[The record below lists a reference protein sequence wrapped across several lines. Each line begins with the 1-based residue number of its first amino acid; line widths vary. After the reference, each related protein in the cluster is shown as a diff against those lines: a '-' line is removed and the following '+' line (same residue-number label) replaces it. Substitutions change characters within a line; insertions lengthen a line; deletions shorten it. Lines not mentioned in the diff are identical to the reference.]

1 VAVERTSGVDTEV
14 ALDFMREILSR
25 LDRADLSA
33 MTTDLE
39 AKSCWARQLLDD
51 QAGRLPR
58 GSAPEAG
65 RGLPDDPTSEQAAY
79 RLLRAFFPSRRRA
92 REMVGVL
99 GGRAL
104 LGATYLLVSDE
115 GTLGGRVESFVSNFV
130 PFEEVAEDLAW
141 ELLHLHDPS
150 RYWLWNRWV
159 WSERTETGALRLLTS
174 EDVDLWGGNPL
185 GTYQKVGAAMAV
197 VHDTVRALGM
207 VEESPY
213 GLDVFL
219 ANVYGVYMY
228 TVLRMRMSQ
237 EFNRIVPELPSL
249 ARRLLGIHE
258 RVWEESRC
266 R

>member
-14 ALDFMREILSR
+14 ALEFMREILSR
-25 LDRADLSA
+25 LDSADLSA
-33 MTTDLE
+33 MTADLE

-51 QAGRLPR
+51 QVGR
-58 GSAPEAG
+58 S
-65 RGLPDDPTSEQAAY
+65 PDDPDAGQAAY

-92 REMVGVL
+92 REMVEVL
-99 GGRAL
+99 GGAPL
-104 LGATYLLVSDE
+104 LGATRQLVNGE
-115 GTLGGRVESFVSNFV
+115 GTVGDRVESFVSNLA
-130 PFEEVAEDLAW
+130 PFEEVAADLSW

-159 WSERTETGALRLLTS
+159 WSEKTETGALRLLTS
-174 EDVDLWGGNPL
+174 EDVDLWGENPFD
-185 GTYQKVGAAMAV
+185 TYQKVGAAMAV

>member
-1 VAVERTSGVDTEV
+1 MTVERTSGVDTEV

-33 MTTDLE
+33 MTGDLE

-51 QAGRLPR
+51 QAGRSP
-58 GSAPEAG
+58 GDSDG
-65 RGLPDDPTSEQAAY
+65 QQAAF

-92 REMVGVL
+92 REMVEVL
-99 GGRAL
+99 GGGAL
-104 LGATYLLVSDE
+104 LGATRRLVGDE
-115 GTLGGRVESFVSNFV
+115 GTLGVRVESFVSNLV
-130 PFEEVAEDLAW
+130 PFEEVAADLAW
-141 ELLHLHDPS
+141 ELLHLYDPS

-174 EDVDLWGGNPL
+174 EDVDLWGENPL
-185 GTYQKVGAAMAV
+185 ATYQKVGAAMAV
-197 VHDTVRALGM
+197 VHDTVRAVGM